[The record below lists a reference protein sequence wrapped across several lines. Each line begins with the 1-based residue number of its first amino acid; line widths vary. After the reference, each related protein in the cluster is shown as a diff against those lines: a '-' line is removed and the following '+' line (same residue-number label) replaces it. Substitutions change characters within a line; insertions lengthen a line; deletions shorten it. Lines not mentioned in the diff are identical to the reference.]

1 MSVLCGI
8 NYQQLVRSYL
18 GQRSS
23 LQQRPCQTPPVVSL
37 NVTHLASDG
46 SGGSSSV
53 TLLPVQAEPR
63 EDDNRDVP
71 AFLARPPLP
80 QTYYNE
86 ERPPTAGNNAATST
100 DASTN
105 TANTTTTPTATQQQ
119 RTDAATTANQ
129 STATGSHVTTTT
141 GQGRTASVRYTR
153 NPPPTAPNTNQH
165 VAVSLQV
172 QP

>member
-86 ERPPTAGNNAATST
+86 EIAPTAGNNAVTST

-105 TANTTTTPTATQQQ
+105 TNTANTNTLTTTPQQ

-153 NPPPTAPNTNQH
+153 NQPPTAPNTNQH

-172 QP
+172 